1 MKKLMLVLMTLLMTS
16 TYADEYCNSI
26 DLNETANIVMG
37 TEQSEDDSFFG
48 YFMESITLM
57 GCILDAESMDDLNMS
72 VLTLVKYKNYME
84 ESFKTEFKEL
94 ENTRKI
100 IMGTLQIESDP
111 VKRDD
116 LKKELI
122 KINEAW
128 AQTESDYNFLMGK
141 IEDLI
146 SSN

>member
-1 MKKLMLVLMTLLMTS
+1 MLVLMTLLMTS

-122 KINEAW
+122 KINESW
-128 AQTESDYNFLMGK
+128 AQTESDYNFLMEK